1 MAKGE
6 FMSPAQHLV
15 AACTT
20 LVALTF
26 VVGLRMFFVRISE
39 MRAKRIHPQSVALS
53 AQRSQ
58 KLEDA
63 RASDNYNHLFELPV
77 VFYVL
82 CVVAIAA
89 SHIPAWLPALAWL
102 FVALR
107 IVHSAIQCTY
117 NKVVH
122 RFSVFLAGFFLVFA
136 MWAAYAISYVAA

>member
-1 MAKGE
+1 
-6 FMSPAQHLV
+6 MSPTQHLV

-26 VVGLRMFFVRISE
+26 IVGLRMFYVRITE
-39 MRAKRIHPQSVALS
+39 MKAKRIHPQAVALS

-58 KLEDA
+58 KLDDS

-82 CVVAIAA
+82 SLMAIA
-89 SHIPAWLPALAWL
+89 SGHIPGWLPVFAWL

-117 NKVVH
+117 NKVMH
-122 RFSVFLAGFFLVFA
+122 RFLVFLAGFFLVFA
-136 MWAAYAISYVAA
+136 MWVAYAFSYVAT